1 MKTRFGEKRNGMV
14 RGLYTAYTGML
25 NQQYK
30 MDLISNNLANA
41 ATTGYKKEGVT
52 SKSFDTQL
60 AIKVKDGSTGY
71 VNQQIGKLNL
81 GVKIGEN
88 YTDYSQG
95 AYENTGNTYDVA
107 LDGEGFFTISFMN
120 KSGEESVK
128 YTRDGNFT
136 VDSDGALRTQDGDY
150 VLGEGGQIYIPTNA
164 ADVSIGKLGDIYAD
178 GQYIDTLKITDFED
192 YNYLRKY
199 GENMYE
205 TVDGA
210 TEKESSA
217 VVNQGYLEA
226 SNVNAVTEMVNMI
239 SLSRT
244 YEANQKVIR
253 SMDEEL
259 QRSANQIGKIG

>member
-1 MKTRFGEKRNGMV
+1 MV

-136 VDSDGALRTQDGDY
+136 VDSDGALRTQGTETMYSEKADKY
-150 VLGEGGQIYIPTNA
+150 IY
-164 ADVSIGKLGDIYAD
+164 
-178 GQYIDTLKITDFED
+178 QQM
-192 YNYLRKY
+192 RQ
-199 GENMYE
+199 M
-205 TVDGA
+205 
-210 TEKESSA
+210 
-217 VVNQGYLEA
+217 
-226 SNVNAVTEMVNMI
+226 
-239 SLSRT
+239 
-244 YEANQKVIR
+244 
-253 SMDEEL
+253 
-259 QRSANQIGKIG
+259 

>member
-1 MKTRFGEKRNGMV
+1 M
-14 RGLYTAYTGML
+14 
-25 NQQYK
+25 
-30 MDLISNNLANA
+30 
-41 ATTGYKKEGVT
+41 
-52 SKSFDTQL
+52 
-60 AIKVKDGSTGY
+60 
-71 VNQQIGKLNL
+71 
-81 GVKIGEN
+81 
-88 YTDYSQG
+88 
-95 AYENTGNTYDVA
+95 
-107 LDGEGFFTISFMN
+107 
-120 KSGEESVK
+120 
-128 YTRDGNFT
+128 
-136 VDSDGALRTQDGDY
+136 
-150 VLGEGGQIYIPTNA
+150 
-164 ADVSIGKLGDIYAD
+164 GDIYAD

-244 YEANQKVIR
+244 YEANQKIIR